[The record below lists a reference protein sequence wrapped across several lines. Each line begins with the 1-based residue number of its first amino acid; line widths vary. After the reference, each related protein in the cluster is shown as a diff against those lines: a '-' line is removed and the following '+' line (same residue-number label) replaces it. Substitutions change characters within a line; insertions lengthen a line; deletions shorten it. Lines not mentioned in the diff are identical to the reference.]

1 MSTLSASFALDLEK
15 LKDLG
20 LSDPRSAVAMDLI
33 RAGSISSDQ
42 RLFLT
47 LSNSTLL
54 QTVIFPPKKKII
66 SAGSLVEDGYL
77 ITGGTLIAVE
87 GDFIYRLGP
96 GAVLGLAEG
105 VINRPSRMTVVTT
118 TNVQARLI
126 PLHKM
131 DATISKLPTEVK
143 AILQTIVK
151 RTLGLP

>member
-1 MSTLSASFALDLEK
+1 VSTLSSSFSIDLDK

-20 LSDPRSAVAMDLI
+20 ISDPRSAVTMDLI

-47 LSNSTLL
+47 LSTSTLL
-54 QTVIFPPKKKII
+54 KTVLFPPKKKIL
-66 SAGSLVEDGYL
+66 STGSLVEDGYL
-77 ITGGTLIAVE
+77 ITGGSLIAVE

-131 DATISKLPTEVK
+131 DATIAKLPMEVK

>member
-1 MSTLSASFALDLEK
+1 LTTVSASFTIDLDN

-20 LSDPRSAVAMDLI
+20 VSDPRSAAAMDLI
-33 RAGSISSDQ
+33 RTGSINGDQ

-47 LSNSTLL
+47 LSTSTLL
-54 QTVIFPPKKKII
+54 QTVHFPPKKKIT
-66 SAGSLVEDGYL
+66 SAGSLVEDAYL
-77 ITGGTLIAVE
+77 ITSGSLIAVE
-87 GDFIYRLGP
+87 GNFIYRLGP

-105 VINRPSRMTVVTT
+105 IINRPSRMTVITT

-131 DATISKLPTEVK
+131 DATISRLPMEVK

-151 RTLGLP
+151 RTLGLG

>member
-1 MSTLSASFALDLEK
+1 VSTLSASFALDLEK